1 MLDYTTLPTIDYDL
15 CTVYFPSRPISSA
28 EPPGLLVQLTR
39 LNVPCDNGGYIIFTN
54 QSYLCGKLEDLSNNE
69 RTYYFPF
76 HQDTNVVLH
85 KSPLFSLTFK
95 LVDYCYNMTLIER
108 NNSILLEPK
117 DALECYFK
125 IHLPYGN
132 QIELNLFVNSYTKTS
147 NGDEIVAKYA
157 VAGDLPEGG
166 KGEPAAAAAAAVD
179 TEYVD
184 LSAGEFVTTG
194 GRYGGDCRGMAIQ
207 IEDKETKSWTNCVH
221 GNSPAKRFKFR
232 STRNSLVIRVSR
244 SLLGVDDFGR
254 GHLDE
259 HPKEMATPSLYL
271 EYNALPI
278 ADIVSQCA
286 FGWVAVHQFCITA
299 VENALPWSMAEAECK
314 KLGGHLASIKSEREQ
329 RIIDS
334 LLFNS
339 VAFKESA
346 AYWVGASDEIFEGD
360 FRWSN
365 GFPYTYSSMYLILF
379 FTMGGLSSFNTPY
392 FSLNILDW
400 FPGWMEH
407 NNYNKQPNDDGENQ
421 NQLFSVELSTVRV

>member
-1 MLDYTTLPTIDYDL
+1 MLDYSTLPTIDYDL
-15 CTVYFPSRPISSA
+15 CTVYFPSRPVSSA
-28 EPPGLLVQLTR
+28 EPPGLLIQLTR
-39 LNVPCDNGGYIIFTN
+39 LNVPCDNGGYIIFTD

-132 QIELNLFVNSYTKTS
+132 QIELNLFVNSYTKTA
-147 NGDEIVAKYA
+147 NGDEIVAKHR
-157 VAGDLPEGG
+157 VAGDLAAGG
-166 KGEPAAAAAAAVD
+166 KSDSVAAVD
-179 TEYVD
+179 SEYVD
-184 LSAGEFVTTG
+184 LNASEFVAKA
-194 GRYGGDCRGMAIQ
+194 GRYGGDCRGIAVQ
-207 IEDKETKSWTNCVH
+207 IEDNEMKSWTNCVY
-221 GNSPAKRFKFR
+221 GNSPAKRFTFR
-232 STRNSLVIRVSR
+232 STRSSLVIRVSR
-244 SLLGVDDFGR
+244 RSFGADDFGR

-259 HPKEMATPSLYL
+259 DLKEMGTPSLYL

-299 VENALPWSMAEAECK
+299 VENALPWSLAEAECK

-329 RIIDS
+329 KIIDS
-334 LLFNS
+334 LLFN
-339 VAFKESA
+339 
-346 AYWVGASDEIFEGD
+346 
-360 FRWSN
+360 R
-365 GFPYTYSSMYLILF
+365 
-379 FTMGGLSSFNTPY
+379 
-392 FSLNILDW
+392 
-400 FPGWMEH
+400 
-407 NNYNKQPNDDGENQ
+407 
-421 NQLFSVELSTVRV
+421 